1 MKPRLKMLKITL
13 KYFENMKTAVYNL
26 SGKETST
33 IDLNEAIFNVAIKPE
48 VVHQVYVAQSSN
60 TRESIAHT
68 KTKGDVSGGGK
79 KPWKQKGT
87 GRARHGSIRSPI
99 WRGGGVTFG
108 PSSER
113 NWKMKINKN
122 TRRLALKMC
131 LTDKAQSNILYVIED
146 FNFSEPKTKLVV
158 EFLKNLPA
166 KNKNFLLLNDESNKD
181 LVKMSRNLKK
191 INTVRAKDV
200 SVLDLL
206 SREAVIV
213 SKKGLEQLEGILVK

>member
-1 MKPRLKMLKITL
+1 
-13 KYFENMKTAVYNL
+13 MKTAVYNL
-26 SGKETST
+26 TGKEVST

-60 TRESIAHT
+60 TREPIAHT

-108 PSSER
+108 PNNER

-131 LTDKAQSNILYVIED
+131 LTDKAQSNVLYVVED
-146 FNFSEPKTKLVV
+146 FNFSEPKTKLVA
-158 EFLKNLPA
+158 EFLTKLPA
-166 KNKNFLLLNDESNKD
+166 KNKSFLLLNDESNKG
-181 LVKMSRNLKK
+181 LLKMSRNLKK

-213 SKKGLEQLEGILVK
+213 SKKGLEQLDSILVK

>member
-1 MKPRLKMLKITL
+1 
-13 KYFENMKTAVYNL
+13 MKTAVYNL
-26 SGKETST
+26 TGKEVST

-60 TRESIAHT
+60 TREPIAHT

-108 PSSER
+108 PNNER

-131 LTDKAQSNILYVIED
+131 LTDKAQSNVLYVVED
-146 FNFSEPKTKLVV
+146 FNFSEPKTKLVA
-158 EFLKNLPA
+158 EFLTKLPA
-166 KNKNFLLLNDESNKD
+166 KNKSFLLLNDESNKG
-181 LVKMSRNLKK
+181 LLKMSRNLKK

-206 SREAVIV
+206 SREAVII
-213 SKKGLEQLEGILVK
+213 SKKGLEQLDSILVK

>member
-1 MKPRLKMLKITL
+1 
-13 KYFENMKTAVYNL
+13 MKTAVYNI
-26 SGKETST
+26 SGKEVST

-60 TRESIAHT
+60 TREPIAHT

-108 PSSER
+108 PNNER
-113 NWKMKINKN
+113 NWKMKVNKN

-131 LTDKAQSNILYVIED
+131 LTDKAQNNVLYVVED
-146 FNFSEPKTKLVV
+146 FNFSEPKTKLVA
-158 EFLKNLPA
+158 EFLTKLPA
-166 KNKNFLLLNDESNKD
+166 KNKNFLLLNDESNKG
-181 LVKMSRNLKK
+181 LLKMSRNLKK

-213 SKKGLEQLEGILVK
+213 SKKGLEQLDSILVK